1 VARAVCDLRQG
12 GLILP
17 RILVVDD
24 DPLVCSSIKA
34 WLEIGGFEVV
44 LAEGGL
50 AGLSAL
56 ERAVFDVMV
65 VDIFMP
71 GMNGFESIRAFHQ
84 RAPLVPIIAISGLM
98 FRDHHAPAPDFLRMA
113 LNLGAAYCLRKPFKP
128 TDLTAAIEHCLSEP
142 SMELREGTAGC
153 GRNR

>member
-1 VARAVCDLRQG
+1 M
-12 GLILP
+12 P

-24 DPLVCSSIKA
+24 DPLICSSIRA
-34 WLEIGGFEVV
+34 WLETGGFEVV
-44 LAEGGL
+44 LADGGL
-50 AGLSAL
+50 SGLSAL
-56 ERAVFDVMV
+56 EGAVFDVMI

-84 RAPLVPIIAISGLM
+84 RAPSVPIIAISGLM

-128 TDLTAAIEHCLSEP
+128 AELILAIEHCLSEP
-142 SMELREGTAGC
+142 VEALKEGSAGC
-153 GRNR
+153 GRRR